1 MQLVFFLLMAA
12 PRTWILWNALCHV
25 RCTAQLPP
33 LLIPLFSLSEPSH
46 FLFLLFHNLSD
57 FPSLS
62 CLCVWMLECVCGG
75 LLFYLTRAGVYVCVV
90 DQQTCRRR
98 HADRWVEG
106 QEGKVHTL
114 QITSNTRV
122 TSKPPLTVFA
132 PVCVEPPQIL
142 MQFCEV
148 TAGIAFKELWSEG
161 NVQIGLLCVLVSLC
175 WVLSLQTLR
184 CQAFLQIFFL
194 LSDFPRVP
202 GAQVTRVTPDLV
214 FQTYSKLNTD
224 IMTLHH
230 PHFFRDFCK

>member
-33 LLIPLFSLSEPSH
+33 LLIPLFFLSLNPLTSFFSFSIISLTSH
-46 FLFLLFHNLSD
+46 PFLVCV
-57 FPSLS
+57 
-62 CLCVWMLECVCGG
+62 CLLECVCGG

-90 DQQTCRRR
+90 DQQTCRRG

-122 TSKPPLTVFA
+122 TSKPALTVFA

-184 CQAFLQIFFL
+184 CQAFLEIFFL
-194 LSDFPRVP
+194 LPDFPRVP
-202 GAQVTRVTPDLV
+202 GAQVTWVTPDLV

-230 PHFFRDFCK
+230 PHFFSGFL